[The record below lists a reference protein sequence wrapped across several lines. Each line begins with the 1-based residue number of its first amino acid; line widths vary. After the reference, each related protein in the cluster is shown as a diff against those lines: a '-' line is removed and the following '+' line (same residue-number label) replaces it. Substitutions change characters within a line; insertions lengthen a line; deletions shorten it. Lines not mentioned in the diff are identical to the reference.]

1 MIAYTSHNGV
11 DFDNYIYLL
20 FCDIANYKHWLVAT
34 VNPDKFFENYD
45 LLIRELKFLTEV
57 ENESAYPFYQPY
69 PSEQLKEYEGEY
81 PHLVNDF
88 LHRSWEAMI
97 DSASKLKTETGRQRR
112 VASFFA
118 KLDPFKSRLPTA
130 SLRLIESLQKEEI
143 DWVEALKRTKPKPV
157 FDSQAEKDL
166 LDGLKKCTNL
176 VQAHYAM
183 YDLLQFYYR
192 FRDVDACYL
201 NKCIQLCKLDI
212 EHYSEIEQEYI
223 RQMAQ
228 CVHNTDKEQADEE
241 INSIAAHGFR
251 SDGFFERLAIIY
263 DHLGE
268 YDLAVEVCN
277 KAISHGLDIKN
288 FSKRIARYE
297 KKQKRNQNI

>member
-1 MIAYTSHNGV
+1 
-11 DFDNYIYLL
+11 
-20 FCDIANYKHWLVAT
+20 
-34 VNPDKFFENYD
+34 
-45 LLIRELKFLTEV
+45 
-57 ENESAYPFYQPY
+57 
-69 PSEQLKEYEGEY
+69 
-81 PHLVNDF
+81 
-88 LHRSWEAMI
+88 MI
-97 DSASKLKTETGRQRR
+97 DSASKLKTETGRKRR